1 MVIVDRTSEDRLSK
15 RLGLQLDMK
24 SNFRMREFVK
34 ERVLDDVDRR
44 LLRALQ
50 ERRIRPVGGLRERV
64 GRGVNVMCQVRMRSH
79 APADRT
85 AFEAYLATRPDVM
98 EAHSMSGEWDYLLR
112 IVAADVAGYERFL
125 MRDLLNHSN
134 VATAAS
140 HFALSQVK
148 YTTAVPL

>member
-50 ERRIRPVGGLRERV
+50 DDAGL
-64 GRGVNVMCQVRMRSH
+64 SH
-79 APADRT
+79 VALAELAGSSPA
-85 AFEAYLATRPDVM
+85 
-98 EAHSMSGEWDYLLR
+98 SC
-112 IVAADVAGYERFL
+112 
-125 MRDLLNHSN
+125 
-134 VATAAS
+134 
-140 HFALSQVK
+140 
-148 YTTAVPL
+148 